1 MLCIIAGLFQFG
13 GEMKSSRKEGKSPDK
28 KSWQALEGRKTYNVC
43 VTCMKKGKFKVVN
56 ETNHYYG
63 KAEVYSD
70 MLAYCY
76 SLQVSPKHFE
86 VILYYLCEVWI
97 VNQVTAE
104 NRLKLQWCIV
114 GKYIV

>member
-1 MLCIIAGLFQFG
+1 
-13 GEMKSSRKEGKSPDK
+13 MKSSRREAKYPEK
-28 KSWQALEGRKTYNVC
+28 KSWQALEGKKTYNVC

-76 SLQVSPKHFE
+76 SLQVSPNYFE
-86 VILYYLCEVWI
+86 VIFLLFVCCLAFRADGGRKKCKITRW
-97 VNQVTAE
+97 
-104 NRLKLQWCIV
+104 
-114 GKYIV
+114 